1 MNGKQKLCLWIGI
14 AVIVLMGLF
23 PPWMAARPGGGD
35 YVAGGY
41 AFILFPRDQY
51 GEPLWLARID
61 FAQLAAQ
68 WAMVAVV
75 TGGLIVT
82 FADKKSRDR

>member
-1 MNGKQKLCLWIGI
+1 MNWKQKICLWIGI
-14 AVIVLMGLF
+14 VVIVMMGLF
-23 PPWMAARPGGGD
+23 PPWMATAPGEGN

-41 AFILFPRDQY
+41 GFILFPRDQF
-51 GEPLWLARID
+51 GESLWLARID
-61 FAQLAAQ
+61 FGQLAAQ

-82 FADKKSRDR
+82 FADKKCGDR